1 MSHRNL
7 QQGGR
12 NEQATVIASAEERFT
27 ALVVDGPGY
36 SWCGSTRPYG
46 AHHRIIASLSYAE
59 SHRPTVGDA
68 INASGKYY
76 QAIQRHDY
84 TSAYNSLDRNATI
97 TVHSRPVLLNSVDTL
112 ATASKALDTQD
123 GMISS
128 YTVTNGNFEQGRNI
142 VDLTMKVTRT
152 GQPYDVHLK
161 LELASRDW
169 KILSADGV

>member
-1 MSHRNL
+1 MNKQQLL
-7 QQGGR
+7 QVQKKGSLR
-12 NEQATVIASAEERFT
+12 WLWMVLVILGVVL
-27 ALVVDGPGY
+27 LVPMVLTIG
-36 SWCGSTRPYG
+36 
-46 AHHRIIASLSYAE
+46 IIASLSYAE

-68 INASGKYY
+68 INASGQYY
-76 QAIQRHDY
+76 KAIQRHDY

-128 YTVTNGNFEQGRNI
+128 YTVTGGNFEQGRNI
-142 VDLTMKVTRT
+142 VDLSMKVTRT
-152 GQPYDVHLK
+152 GQSYDVHLK
-161 LELASRDW
+161 IELASRDW